1 MVLDDALNYKRIWS
15 VLSHDIL
22 EDRRIDDNTFHKISL
37 FIIYVDSILP
47 WVCKV
52 MDHSWLKNVVR
63 TSVTLRYLLMCRFF
77 VLTTFDVI
85 YNLLLKRHTATWNL
99 FVHHINS
106 QDLIVDSPLLLLHM
120 SLEISIENFVLDQDN
135 NFEPDEF

>member
-1 MVLDDALNYKRIWS
+1 
-15 VLSHDIL
+15 
-22 EDRRIDDNTFHKISL
+22 
-37 FIIYVDSILP
+37 
-47 WVCKV
+47 
-52 MDHSWLKNVVR
+52 
-63 TSVTLRYLLMCRFF
+63 MCRFF
-77 VLTTFDVI
+77 VLTKFDVI

-99 FVHHINS
+99 FVHPINS